1 MKIQL
6 KFEIKPMAKQ
16 SFRTTRTGNK
26 YLDASVIKYR
36 KAIRNMAIAQMRNQK
51 AERIEGAVNM
61 NIIYAFRRPKSL
73 SKKERNEIDGGKTVP
88 KTTKPDI
95 DNLTK
100 AILDALNGIAWN
112 DDAQVSE
119 IKAKKIWSKQDQ
131 IEVKIMQ
138 IKNQIKQNQTN
149 KSEKGEKK

>member
-6 KFEIKPMAKQ
+6 KFDIKPMAKQ
-16 SFRTTRTGNK
+16 SFRTTRTGQK
-26 YLDASVIKYR
+26 YLDASVIRYR

-51 AERIEGAVNM
+51 AEKIEGAVNM

-73 SKKERNEIDGGKTVP
+73 SKKERNEIDGGKNIP

-100 AILDALNGIAWN
+100 AILDALNGIVWK
-112 DDAQVSE
+112 DDAQVTQINIQKVWS
-119 IKAKKIWSKQDQ
+119 AKDQ
-131 IEVKIMQ
+131 IEVEIWETK
-138 IKNQIKQNQTN
+138 
-149 KSEKGEKK
+149 

>member
-51 AERIEGAVNM
+51 AEKIEGAVNM
-61 NIIYAFRRPKSL
+61 NIIFAFRRPKSL
-73 SKKERNEIDGGKTVP
+73 SKKERTVP

-112 DDAQVSE
+112 DDAQIAE
-119 IKAKKIWSKQDQ
+119 ISARKVWSKQ
-131 IEVKIMQ
+131 
-138 IKNQIKQNQTN
+138 NQIKIEIWEIET
-149 KSEKGEKK
+149 K

>member
-16 SFRTTRTGNK
+16 SFRTTRSGQK
-26 YLDASVIKYR
+26 YLDPSVIKYR

-51 AERIEGAVNM
+51 AEKIEGAVNM
-61 NIIYAFRRPKSL
+61 NIVYAFRRPQSL

-100 AILDALNGIAWN
+100 AILDALNGIVWK
-112 DDAQVSE
+112 DDAQVAQ
-119 IKAKKIWSKQDQ
+119 INIQKIWSAKDQ
-131 IEVKIMQ
+131 IEIEIWKT
-138 IKNQIKQNQTN
+138 K
-149 KSEKGEKK
+149 

>member
-6 KFEIKPMAKQ
+6 KFDIKPMAKQ
-16 SFRTTRTGNK
+16 SFRTTRTGQK

-51 AERIEGAVNM
+51 AEKIEGAVNM
-61 NIIYAFRRPKSL
+61 NIIFAFRRPKSL
-73 SKKERNEIDGGKTVP
+73 SKKERTVP

-100 AILDALNGIAWN
+100 AILDALNGIAWK
-112 DDAQVSE
+112 DDAQVTQ
-119 IKAKKIWSKQDQ
+119 INVHKIWSAKDQ
-131 IEVKIMQ
+131 IEIE
-138 IKNQIKQNQTN
+138 IWEN
-149 KSEKGEKK
+149 

>member
-1 MKIQL
+1 MKIKL
-6 KFEIKPMAKQ
+6 EFDVKPMAKQ

-26 YLDASVIKYR
+26 YLDPSVIKYR
-36 KAIRNMAIAQMRNQK
+36 KTIRNMAIAQMRNQK

-73 SKKERNEIDGGKTVP
+73 SKKERSEIDGGKTVP

-100 AILDALNGIAWN
+100 AILDALNGIAWK
-112 DDAQVSE
+112 DDAQVAQ
-119 IKAKKIWSKQDQ
+119 INIQKIWSTKDQ
-131 IEVKIMQ
+131 IEIEIWETK
-138 IKNQIKQNQTN
+138 
-149 KSEKGEKK
+149 

>member
-6 KFEIKPMAKQ
+6 KFDIKPMAKQ
-16 SFRTTRTGNK
+16 SFRTTRTGQK
-26 YLDASVIKYR
+26 YLDASVIRYR

-51 AERIEGAVNM
+51 AEKIEGAVNM

-73 SKKERNEIDGGKTVP
+73 SKKERNEIDGGKNIP

-100 AILDALNGIAWN
+100 AILDALNGIAWK
-112 DDAQVSE
+112 DDAQVTQINIQKVWS
-119 IKAKKIWSKQDQ
+119 AKDQ
-131 IEVKIMQ
+131 IEVEIWETK
-138 IKNQIKQNQTN
+138 
-149 KSEKGEKK
+149 

>member
-6 KFEIKPMAKQ
+6 KFDIKPMAKQ
-16 SFRTTRTGNK
+16 SFHTTRTGQK
-26 YLDASVIKYR
+26 YLDASVIRYR

-51 AERIEGAVNM
+51 AEKIEGAVNM

-73 SKKERNEIDGGKTVP
+73 SKKERNEIDGGKNIP

-100 AILDALNGIAWN
+100 AILDALNGIVWK
-112 DDAQVSE
+112 DDAQVTQINIQKVWS
-119 IKAKKIWSKQDQ
+119 AKDQ
-131 IEVKIMQ
+131 IEVEIWETK
-138 IKNQIKQNQTN
+138 
-149 KSEKGEKK
+149 